1 MRIVALTL
9 VGCSL
14 VGMLLPQGC
23 LAAVAQANQVA
34 VRNATV
40 DLTLSAQQTIQGQL
54 VDSNGVPQA
63 QNPIVLISEGQI
75 VNKTVTAANGQFSI
89 PVAKAG
95 VYQISDGKA
104 ETTVRVWTA
113 SAAPPAAR
121 PGLLL
126 VTGTS
131 TERGALDNS
140 TIGALIGVGVFAGVT
155 AAVVAAA
162 VDDDDD
168 AS

>member
-9 VGCSL
+9 VSCSL
-14 VGMLLPQGC
+14 VGMLLPQAC

-34 VRNATV
+34 ARNATV
-40 DLTLSAQQTIQGQL
+40 DLTLSAQQTIEGQL
-54 VDSNGVPQA
+54 VDGNGAAQA
-63 QNPIVLISEGQI
+63 KNPIVLISQGQI
-75 VNKTVTAANGQFSI
+75 VSKAVTAANGQFSI

-95 VYQISDGKA
+95 VYQISDGKS

-113 SAAPPAAR
+113 SAAPPSAK

-131 TERGALDNS
+131 TERGALDNR
-140 TIGALIGVGVFAGVT
+140 TISALIGIGVFAGVT